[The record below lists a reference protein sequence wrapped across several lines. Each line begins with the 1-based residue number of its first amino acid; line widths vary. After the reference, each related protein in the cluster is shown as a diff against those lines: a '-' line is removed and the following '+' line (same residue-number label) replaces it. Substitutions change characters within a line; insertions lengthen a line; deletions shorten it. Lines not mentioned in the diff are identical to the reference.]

1 MRPLPERRAVFLEF
15 RALPRDPHVKRLKAP
30 DISTQTGIR
39 KQRRNSE
46 ITAAKQR
53 DISGQNATISSD
65 ISDKNVTISESSPS
79 FAERFMFCGSAH
91 TRLRFRPFR
100 LGLAWSSPCRAR

>member
-39 KQRRNSE
+39 KQRNNSALAAAEQRN
-46 ITAAKQR
+46 
-53 DISGQNATISSD
+53 ISGQNATISSD
-65 ISDKNVTISESSPS
+65 ISDKNVTIRRVES
-79 FAERFMFCGSAH
+79 
-91 TRLRFRPFR
+91 
-100 LGLAWSSPCRAR
+100 